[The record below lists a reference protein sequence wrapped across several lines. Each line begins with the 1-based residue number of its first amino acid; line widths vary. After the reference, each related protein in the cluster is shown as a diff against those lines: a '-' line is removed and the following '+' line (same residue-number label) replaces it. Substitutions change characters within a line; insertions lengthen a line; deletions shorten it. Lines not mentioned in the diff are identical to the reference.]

1 MDNFYLTGNGQQ
13 VYGPVMDLDWRKKI
27 SSNFGERVHPITKER
42 KFHNGVDIAVP
53 TGTSLYS
60 AVNGTVIDSHYSTSA
75 GNMITIQTETGWKV
89 TFMHMDS
96 RVISQGEKVKQ
107 GQLVGYSGNTGNSTG
122 PHLHLEVKNAEGEY
136 VNPIFIIP
144 FSTLEASETY

>member
-1 MDNFYLTGNGQQ
+1 M
-13 VYGPVMDLDWRKKI
+13 V
-27 SSNFGERVHPITKER
+27 
-42 KFHNGVDIAVP
+42 
-53 TGTSLYS
+53 
-60 AVNGTVIDSHYSTSA
+60 
-75 GNMITIQTETGWKV
+75 TIQTETGWKV

-107 GQLVGYSGNTGNSTG
+107 GQLVGFSGNTGNSTG